1 MRHVLAAMG
10 IETERLA
17 LEWASAAE
25 AVRFVELIRGFTE
38 KIKELGPLEPDQST
52 MIKMRAARAV
62 LEGTRVRMALAR
74 QVRAVR
80 KEKPIPA
87 RPSDDEIALDLDK
100 VVTNEMAAQEL
111 AIHLESG
118 PLALEECAKRLNRPQ
133 EEVLEIFSRLTKKK
147 LVEPDRLVMP
157 DELLSNAQQV

>member
-1 MRHVLAAMG
+1 VRHLLAAMG

-25 AVRFVELIRGFTE
+25 AVRFVALIKNFTE
-38 KIKELGPLEPDQST
+38 KIKELGPLEPDEST
-52 MIKMRAARAV
+52 MIKIRAARAV
-62 LEGTRVRMALAR
+62 LESTRVRMALAR
-74 QVRAVR
+74 QVRSVR

-87 RPSDDEIALDLDK
+87 RPSDDEIALDLDN
-100 VVTNEMAAQEL
+100 VVTKEMAVKEL

-133 EEVLEIFSRLTKKK
+133 EEVLEIFSRLTKRK

-157 DELLSNAQQV
+157 DEVLSNAQQV